1 MRTIPAETVNGTPP
15 FIVIFFQVQTIDTT
29 KFNTTL
35 VDPNTVKVLTRCQ
48 SYKLFPGVSY
58 DFS

>member
-15 FIVIFFQVQTIDTT
+15 FIVIFLSFQVQTIDTT

-48 SYKLFPGVSY
+48 SYKTFFGRKL
-58 DFS
+58 